1 MQASVAAAQGL
12 EGCGSQALEHRLS
25 SCDAWAR
32 LLYGLWDLPG
42 SGIEPVTAA
51 LSGRFFT
58 TEPPGK
64 LVVMLLLYVVIF
76 DFLMAIEAF
85 FSFGLMTC
93 KIPQPGIKPGPQQ

>member
-12 EGCGSQALEHRLS
+12 ESCGCQALEHRLN
-25 SCDAWAR
+25 SCGAWAR

-64 LVVMLLLYVVIF
+64 LVVMLL
-76 DFLMAIEAF
+76 FLI
-85 FSFGLMTC
+85 S
-93 KIPQPGIKPGPQQ
+93 